1 VSQAGVAK
9 LARREGLKNPWGQPH
24 PGSIPG
30 PGIMMVLAVAAG
42 GALGAAARYLIAEW
56 ARAVSSATT
65 LMPFTTLGI
74 NAVGSFT
81 LGALVAS
88 PAMSSSV
95 SPAWRAFLTVGLCGG
110 FTTFSA
116 FSGEVVDLLHRGALG
131 RASAYAVA
139 SVVLC
144 VLAFMLGLAF
154 TRGVSR
160 S

>member
-1 VSQAGVAK
+1 VSLAGVAK

-42 GALGAAARYLIAEW
+42 GALGATARYLIAEW
-56 ARAVSSATT
+56 TRGVSAATT
-65 LMPFTTLGI
+65 IVPVTTLGI
-74 NAVGSFT
+74 NVVGSFV
-81 LGALVAS
+81 LGAVVAT
-88 PAMSSSV
+88 PALSASV
-95 SPAWRAFLTVGLCGG
+95 APSWRAFVAIGLCGG

-116 FSGEVVDLLHRGALG
+116 FSGEVVELVQRGALG
-131 RASAYAVA
+131 RAAVYALV

-144 VLAFMLGLAF
+144 VLAFTLGLAVA
-154 TRGVSR
+154 RGASR